1 MRNLIREQ
9 VEKRIAG
16 APVPRSWK
24 RAVWRRQINARYEP
38 HFESMKEQN
47 ADWNEINQLNGEWF
61 HELAELEEEV
71 EVELTGSLI
80 RKAEKYRLA
89 VPPHV
94 EGNGMWEVSSF
105 SHQSVLSDSAIRKLR
120 DEIRAEEK
128 WRRESRVHWITILTA
143 CSGVIGTAT
152 GLVALLMKGSG
163 K

>member
-1 MRNLIREQ
+1 VRKPIRERI
-9 VEKRIAG
+9 EKRIAD

-24 RAVWRRQINARYEP
+24 RAIWRKQINAKYEP
-38 HFESMKEQN
+38 HFLSMKEQN
-47 ADWNEINQLNGEWF
+47 ADWNDINDLNGQWF
-61 HELAELEEEV
+61 ELAELEEEV
-71 EVELTGSLI
+71 EVELTESLI

-94 EGNGMWEVSSF
+94 EDNGMWEVSSF
-105 SHQSVLSDSAIRKLR
+105 SHQSVLSDAAIRKLR